1 MCFGGKS
8 SGSSV
13 ADMYKQ
19 QRVDYGALPSLSQ
32 KKVDRKAPAMKDIEL
47 PEQREGSERRSL
59 LNPYGA
65 GY

>member
-8 SGSSV
+8 SGPS
-13 ADMYKQ
+13 AAEMYKKQ
-19 QRVDYGALPSLSQ
+19 KVDYGALPSLSQ
-32 KKVDRKAPAMKDIEL
+32 KKVDRKAPAMKGVEL

>member
-8 SGSSV
+8 SGPS
-13 ADMYKQ
+13 AAEMYAKQ
-19 QRVDYGALPSLSQ
+19 KVNYGALPSLSQ
-32 KKVDRKAPAMKDIEL
+32 KKIDRKAPAMKDIEL